1 MYGCT
6 RCPCSRPFL
15 PQAALVA
22 VLAAAPSPLRSLLE
36 VSLVPAG
43 ARFMRISFVAV
54 FDIYCSGE
62 RSMEPSVRS
71 ILGGIASRPT
81 GIGVAQPQSVFL
93 QPVQPQQAALGSRR
107 PPANV
112 VIGAVPKTF
121 AR

>member
-1 MYGCT
+1 M
-6 RCPCSRPFL
+6 
-15 PQAALVA
+15 VA

-36 VSLVPAG
+36 GSLAPAG
-43 ARFMRISFVAV
+43 ARFMHISFVAV
-54 FDIYCSGE
+54 FEIYCSGE

-71 ILGGIASRPT
+71 ILGGIASRP
-81 GIGVAQPQSVFL
+81 IGVAQPQSVFL